1 MREPV
6 IVGWSGGKDST
17 LALERLLADPAVE
30 VAGLLTTVTGEY
42 DRVSIHGVRRVLLAQ
57 QAAALGLP
65 LMEAVLPPG
74 PSNAIY
80 EAVFAQALR
89 QWQAR
94 VPGLRAIAFGDLF
107 LADIRTYRER
117 QLEELGMRA
126 IFPLWGEP
134 TEALARDL
142 VGRGYCPI
150 VVCIDPSKVSDSL
163 AGAAYDD
170 GFLDALPAG
179 IDPCGENGE
188 FHTFVID
195 GPIFQRP
202 IAVRPG
208 EIVHRE
214 GSVFADLL
222 PAS

>member
-17 LALERLLADPAVE
+17 LALERLLADPGMDV
-30 VAGLLTTVTGEY
+30 VGLLTTVTGEY

-65 LMEAVLPPG
+65 LMEAVLPPD

-80 EAVFAQALR
+80 EAVFAEALR
-89 QWQAR
+89 QWRAR
-94 VPGLRAIAFGDLF
+94 VPGLRTAAFGDLY
-107 LADIRTYRER
+107 LADIRAYRER

-126 IFPLWGEP
+126 IFPVWGEP
-134 TEALARDL
+134 TAALGRAL
-142 VGRGYCPI
+142 VARGYRPV
-150 VVCIDPSKVSDSL
+150 VVCLDPTRLDSAF
-163 AGAAYDD
+163 AGAVYDD
-170 GFLDALPAG
+170 AFLDQLPAG

-195 GPIFQRP
+195 GPIFRRP
-202 IAVRPG
+202 LAVRTG
-208 EIVHRE
+208 EIVQRE
-214 GSVFADLL
+214 GSVYADLL
-222 PAS
+222 PA